1 MAVKNIKLND
11 YVQAYFRHIPD
22 MAQHT
27 TYNIRSMRR
36 LSGYLH
42 DKHNRDELSQIADEM
57 EEIRAILVLIAD
69 QLKAKD

>member
-1 MAVKNIKLND
+1 MTVKNIKLND
-11 YVQAYFRHIPD
+11 FAQGYFTHIPN

-42 DKHNRDELSQIADEM
+42 DKHNRDELMQIADEM
-57 EEIRAILVLIAD
+57 EEIRAILVPIAD
-69 QLKAKD
+69 QLKAKA